1 MLKTLMISAAISALT
16 VSGALAQA
24 NPPAAQSGNQ
34 TAAAES
40 THMNSPK
47 FIQAQTAN
55 EWAFSKFKGTDVL
68 GPDNAKVGDVIDIV
82 FDKQGKVHALI
93 VGVGGFLGIGE
104 KNVAIDLTAF
114 EVVPYSTGSNTA
126 NNAGNTGAGGT
137 GMNRNNNAGATSTTG
152 AATSSGNTAADNDPN
167 HVKLKVSWTKD
178 QLKNAPDFQY
188 YKSAAN
194 TRPAAPTTGM
204 APAPGGT
211 SSVPA
216 PRQ

>member
-1 MLKTLMISAAISALT
+1 MLKTLMISAAIGALT

-34 TAAAES
+34 PAAAET
-40 THMNSPK
+40 THSPK
-47 FIQAQTAN
+47 FIQAQTGN
-55 EWAFSKFKGTDVL
+55 EWAFSKFKGTNVL
-68 GPDNAKVGDVIDIV
+68 GPDNTKVGDVTDII
-82 FDKQGKVHALI
+82 FDKQGKVHGLV

-104 KNVAIDLTAF
+104 KNVAIDLSAF
-114 EVVPYSTGSNTA
+114 EVVPYSTGSNM
-126 NNAGNTGAGGT
+126 AGSNTGPGGT
-137 GMNRNNNAGATSTTG
+137 AANRNAGATSTTG

-167 HVKLKVSWTKD
+167 YVKLKVSWTKD

-194 TRPAAPTTGM
+194 TRSAAPTTGM
-204 APAPGGT
+204 APGGT
-211 SSVPA
+211 TPAA